1 MIHWFNDTTFNNTT
15 VQLFTTFAF
24 IFNFQRYKDTALY
37 NFCFCFCFLLSNH
50 SRFKISAFVQL
61 LLLTFALALFPF
73 DIAIIPLWLWATF
86 LILFPVWLLWH
97 CISLNHQ
104 ALFLILI
111 HFFLFH
117 SIPPYIEIQTLRSM
131 YNVLLSFCF
140 LLSLSLV
147 SSWLCEVT
155 HRLTYFKVC

>member
-1 MIHWFNDTTFNNTT
+1 MIHWFNDTTFNDTT

-73 DIAIIPLWLWATF
+73 DIAIFPLWLCTTF
-86 LILFPVWLLWH
+86 PILFPVWLLWH
-97 CISLNHQ
+97 RISLNHQ
-104 ALFLILI
+104 ALFFNSHSFLLVPFNSAI
-111 HFFLFH
+111 HRNPDIAIHVQRFAF
-117 SIPPYIEIQTLRSM
+117 
-131 YNVLLSFCF
+131 F
-140 LLSLSLV
+140 LLSSFAFFGVNLALWSNSPVLYF
-147 SSWLCEVT
+147 EV
-155 HRLTYFKVC
+155 C